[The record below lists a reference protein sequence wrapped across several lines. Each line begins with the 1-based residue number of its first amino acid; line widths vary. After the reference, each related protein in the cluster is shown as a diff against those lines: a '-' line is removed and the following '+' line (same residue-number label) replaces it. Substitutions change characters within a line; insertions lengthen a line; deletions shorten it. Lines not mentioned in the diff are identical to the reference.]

1 MSDPRCWKNTLIP
14 AETRVQIADGEIE
27 RLRVCLSKANEQ
39 AEHFEREWYLR
50 GDEIEQLRTEL
61 AVSREREARLAAKL
75 AYALRQNDLDMLL
88 TGDEIRDCRAALAEG
103 AQG

>member
-1 MSDPRCWKNTLIP
+1 MSDST
-14 AETRVQIADGEIE
+14 IE
-27 RLRVCLSKANEQ
+27 HLS
-39 AEHFEREWYLR
+39 
-50 GDEIEQLRTEL
+50 EQLRAQGLTWGQTNFVVSLLRAEL
-61 AVSREREARLAAKL
+61 SASREREARLAAKL